1 MVETLLE
8 VRQLS
13 KTFRYRTGWFHR
25 QTVEAVKPLSFT
37 LRERQTLA
45 IIGENGSGK
54 STLAK
59 MLAGM
64 VEPTSGELLIDDHPL
79 TFGDYSYRSQKI
91 RMIFQDPSTSLNP
104 RQRISQIL
112 DFPLRLN
119 TDLDAEARQKQII
132 DTLRMVGLL
141 PDHVSYYPHMLAPG
155 QKQRL
160 GLARALILRPKVIIC
175 DEALASLDMSMR
187 SQLINLMLELQE
199 KQGISYIYVT
209 QHLGMMKHIS
219 DQVLVMHNGEVV
231 ERGSTGRCAGLA
243 AARPDPAPDR
253 RPLRGSPHRRR
264 LAQRREIAGR
274 QRQGRP
280 SRRPC
285 HSGGREKTLRRQRPA
300 VKAAQRVVKN
310 PGAKPAYYP

>member
-1 MVETLLE
+1 MIETLLE
-8 VRQLS
+8 VRNLS
-13 KTFRYRTGWFHR
+13 KTFRYRTGWFRR

-37 LRERQTLA
+37 LREGQTLA

-64 VEPTSGELLIDDHPL
+64 IEPTSGELLIDDHPL
-79 TFGDYSYRSQKI
+79 HFGDYSFRSQRI

-104 RQRISQIL
+104 RQRISEPEQ
-112 DFPLRLN
+112 R
-119 TDLDAEARQKQII
+119 RKQII
-132 DTLRMVGLL
+132 ETMRMVGLL

-160 GLARALILRPKVIIC
+160 GLARALILRPKVIIA

-209 QHLGMMKHIS
+209 QHIGMMKHIS
-219 DQVLVMHNGEVV
+219 DQVLVMHQGEVV
-231 ERGSTGRCAGLA
+231 ERGSTADVLA
-243 AARPDPAPDR
+243 S
-253 RPLRGSPHRRR
+253 PLHELTKR
-264 LAQRREIAGR
+264 LIAGHFGEALTADAWR
-274 QRQGRP
+274 KDR
-280 SRRPC
+280 
-285 HSGGREKTLRRQRPA
+285 
-300 VKAAQRVVKN
+300 
-310 PGAKPAYYP
+310 

>member
-160 GLARALILRPKVIIC
+160 GLARALILRPKVIVC

-231 ERGSTGRCAGLA
+231 ERGSTADVLA
-243 AARPDPAPDR
+243 S
-253 RPLRGSPHRRR
+253 PLHDLTRR
-264 LAQRREIAGR
+264 LIAGHF
-274 QRQGRP
+274 GKP
-280 SRRPC
+280 SPPTRRKD
-285 HSGGREKTLRRQRPA
+285 GK
-300 VKAAQRVVKN
+300 
-310 PGAKPAYYP
+310 

>member
-1 MVETLLE
+1 METLLE
-8 VRQLS
+8 VRNLS
-13 KTFRYRTGWFHR
+13 KTFRYRTGLFRR
-25 QTVEAVKPLSFT
+25 QHVEAVKSVSFT

-59 MLAGM
+59 MLSGM
-64 VEPTSGELLIDDHPL
+64 VAPTEGEILIDDHPL
-79 TFGDYSYRSQKI
+79 TFGDYGYRSQRI

-112 DFPLRLN
+112 EFPLRLN
-119 TDLDAEARQKQII
+119 TDLSAEDREKRII
-132 DTLRMVGLL
+132 ATLRQVGLL
-141 PDHVSYYPHMLAPG
+141 RDHAGYYPHMLAPG

-160 GLARALILRPKVIIC
+160 GLARALILRPKVIIA

-219 DQVLVMHNGEVV
+219 DQVMVMHEGSVV
-231 ERGSTGRCAGLA
+231 ERGSTASVLA
-243 AARPDPAPDR
+243 S
-253 RPLRGSPHRRR
+253 PLHDLTKR
-264 LAQRREIAGR
+264 LIAGHFGEALTADAWR
-274 QRQGRP
+274 KDR
-280 SRRPC
+280 
-285 HSGGREKTLRRQRPA
+285 
-300 VKAAQRVVKN
+300 
-310 PGAKPAYYP
+310 

>member
-8 VRQLS
+8 VRNLS
-13 KTFRYRTGWFHR
+13 KTFRYRTGLFHR
-25 QTVEAVKPLSFT
+25 QTVDAVKPLSFT
-37 LRERQTLA
+37 LREKQTLA

-64 VEPTSGELLIDDHPL
+64 VEPTAGEVLIDDHPL
-79 TFGDYSYRSQKI
+79 TFGDYSFRSQRI

-119 TDLDAEARQKQII
+119 TDLEPEARRKRIFE
-132 DTLRMVGLL
+132 TLRMVGLL
-141 PDHVSYYPHMLAPG
+141 PDHESYYPHMLAPG

-160 GLARALILRPKVIIC
+160 GLARALILRPKVIIA

-219 DQVLVMHNGEVV
+219 DQVMVMHQGEVV
-231 ERGSTGRCAGLA
+231 ERGSTAEVMA
-243 AARPDPAPDR
+243 S
-253 RPLRGSPHRRR
+253 PLHELTKR
-264 LAQRREIAGR
+264 LIAGHFGEALTADAWR
-274 QRQGRP
+274 KDR
-280 SRRPC
+280 
-285 HSGGREKTLRRQRPA
+285 
-300 VKAAQRVVKN
+300 
-310 PGAKPAYYP
+310 